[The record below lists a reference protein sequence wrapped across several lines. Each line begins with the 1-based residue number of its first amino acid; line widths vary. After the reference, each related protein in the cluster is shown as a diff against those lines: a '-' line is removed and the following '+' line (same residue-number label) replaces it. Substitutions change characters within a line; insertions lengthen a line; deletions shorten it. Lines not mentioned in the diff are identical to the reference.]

1 MASSVSINGGRRLMG
16 IDHVAKDAAD
26 DRPFDIR
33 AKRATLASIPYRV
46 ELNDIATMLIH
57 HHEAAQ

>member
-33 AKRATLASIPYRV
+33 TKHCTLGIIPYRV
-46 ELNDIATMLIH
+46 ELNGIATMLIH